1 MASLMGSIRK
11 LVGGSSLSDDE
22 VREILKDHELRIKEL
37 EKEVDRLGTASEKHA
52 ASVEKKFKELAKKGQ
67 AAKKQ
72 TTDDLKQLQS
82 ELETLIGAL
91 DIVIAGELAELRKR
105 EIKDLMK
112 VAKSHRTRINK
123 VIESRAGIQ

>member
-37 EKEVDRLGTASEKHA
+37 ENEVDRLGTVSEKNA
-52 ASVEKKFKELAKKGQ
+52 ASVEKKFKELVKKGQ

-72 TTDDLKQLQS
+72 ATDDLKQLQT

-123 VIESRAGIQ
+123 VVESRVGMQ